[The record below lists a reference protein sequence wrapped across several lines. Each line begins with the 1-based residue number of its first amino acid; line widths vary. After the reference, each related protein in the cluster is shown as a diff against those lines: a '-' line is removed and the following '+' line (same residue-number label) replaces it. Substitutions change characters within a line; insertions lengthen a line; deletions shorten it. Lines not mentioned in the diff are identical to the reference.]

1 MGNSYYGFDK
11 ITGYT
16 PNIDFKSVRQ
26 EIEKELDNIS
36 QEREEKKKVIEENTA
51 KLMTEANSDRGMG
64 ELDMLNES
72 LIGLSGQV
80 KENSLFMYQMLRT
93 GKIKPEDYNKYVQ
106 NSTSSLNHI
115 RTMSESMQERALQ
128 LQEDDVSAHELHL
141 SGDVLNL
148 GYFNNNSFF
157 QNSTTGEIFL
167 AGVDEDGNIKYD
179 EKGNIL
185 NKRSANYM
193 QNRRRSIIREEN
205 FLDFVIE
212 RTKTYAQMVNNEPG
226 AMTTH
231 VDAAFRDIQNK
242 VNSLDDMQIADF
254 LSQELSNFQFDF
266 TFDKEEARQSAKE
279 YSDMQIRL
287 GEVNSKLEDESISEE
302 EKTKLIREQMS
313 LKNKMSAHKFLMY
326 SKETENGSV
335 IDIEVDPVLRQLAG
349 QRMQT
354 IFMSQMGTSV
364 NAEQVRN
371 FDYNAALWRETEER
385 RTQVY
390 ETLKRGYQ
398 NIMSGDPELMKAGI
412 AQVESAYES
421 AGKTTHA
428 VLSLDGQ
435 SFSLVNA
442 DNTAILGAAN
452 ISNPNVVNE
461 GFISLV
467 GGLGSEYTTFLDMSA
482 TFDSDNLYADDG
494 GFNTGW
500 TDYYSS
506 GNNAKQ
512 FGDQTRLDAAIK
524 YLPTTSQDDMITE
537 EDAN

>member
-205 FLDFVIE
+205 FLDFVTE
-212 RTKTYAQMVNNEPG
+212 RTKTYAQMVNGEPG

-287 GEVNSKLEDESISEE
+287 GEVSSKLEDESISEE

-335 IDIEVDPVLRQLAG
+335 IDIEVDPVLRQLAA

-364 NAEQVRN
+364 NAEQVER
-371 FDYNAALWRETEER
+371 FDAQAALWRQTQEK

-390 ETLKRGYQ
+390 ETLKRGYE
-398 NIMSGDPELMKAGI
+398 NVMSGDPELMIAGMNQI
-412 AQVESAYES
+412 EAAYES
-421 AGKTTHA
+421 ADKTGHA
-428 VLSLDGQ
+428 VLDASGMQ
-435 SFSLVNA
+435 FGIVSA
-442 DNTAILGAAN
+442 DNTAVLGSAN
-452 ISNPNVVNE
+452 LANANVINE

-467 GGLGSEYTTFLDMSA
+467 AGLGAEYTTFLDMNA
-482 TFDSDNLYADDG
+482 TFDASGLYDPVTK
-494 GFNTGW
+494 GFNVGFSNYY
-500 TDYYSS
+500 TDKP
-506 GNNAKQ
+506 GQ
-512 FGDQTRLDAAIK
+512 FGDITRLNK
-524 YLPTTSQDDMITE
+524 SLGRNPTDVQSGVVISAD
-537 EDAN
+537 DAN

>member
-1 MGNSYYGFDK
+1 MANSYYGFDK
-11 ITGYT
+11 VTGYT

-26 EIEKELDNIS
+26 EIEKELDSIS

-51 KLMTEANSDRGMG
+51 KLMTEANSDKGMG

-72 LIGLSGQV
+72 LHGLSGQV

-128 LQEDDVSAHELHL
+128 LQGDDVSVHEHHL

-148 GYFNNNSFF
+148 GYFNENSFF
-157 QNSTTGEIFL
+157 QNATTGEIFL
-167 AGVDEDGNIKYD
+167 AGIDGDGNIKYD
-179 EKGNIL
+179 DKGNIV
-185 NKRSANYM
+185 NKRSASYM
-193 QNRRRSIIREEN
+193 QNRRRSIIKEEDFLN
-205 FLDFVIE
+205 FVSE
-212 RTKTYAQMVNNEPG
+212 RTKTYAQMVNGEPG

-254 LSQELSNFQFDF
+254 LSQELSNYQFDF

-287 GEVNSKLEDESISEE
+287 GEVGSKLEDESISEE

-335 IDIEVDPVLRQLAG
+335 IDIEIDPVLRQLAG

-364 NAEQVRN
+364 NAEQVER
-371 FDYNAALWRETEER
+371 FDAQAALWRQTEER

-421 AGKTTHA
+421 ADKTTHA
-428 VLSLDGQ
+428 VLSGDGQ
-435 SFSLVNA
+435 SFSLVSA

-482 TFDSDNLYADDG
+482 TFDSSGLYADDG
-494 GFNTGW
+494 GFNLGW
-500 TDYYSS
+500 YDYYTQ
-506 GNNAKQ
+506 NKND
-512 FGDQTRLDAAIK
+512 FGDQTRLDAAAS
-524 YLPTTSQDDMITE
+524 YMPTTSQDDMITG